1 MPGLDT
7 VFAYSLQV
15 ACLAALAL
23 LLPWAVR
30 LADPRVAYVY
40 WRGAL
45 VISLVAPFVGLVWRP
60 ASTGVAGVT
69 GAVEFVASA
78 VGVGP
83 VLGSSVDFRWLLA
96 AGVAAMVVWRGLG
109 FLRLGGYR
117 RRARQVSGE
126 ELPPAPRIE
135 AALGVHPEYFLTD
148 EVSGPLTF
156 GLLRQSI
163 LLPRRLSGLGGDEME
178 SVLTHEMI
186 HVRNRDWPQVLAE
199 EALRC
204 LLWFHPLVHWLIDRV
219 RSSRE
224 MSVDAATVRM
234 MGDRER
240 SLVTLVQIAEKQRQ
254 PTWIAAPLFG
264 GSRLKQR
271 VEVLLEDHTMSKLRI
286 VLVALLAFAA
296 FSIGGRF
303 ANEAFPLAAFAAENY
318 TVYSV
323 GDDGVTRPK
332 LIRKVEPNYTDEARE
347 ADLQGTVWLE
357 LEVHLD
363 GRAHNVQIAEGL
375 GMGLDEEAVAAV
387 EQWTFAPAEKDGEPV
402 VVAARI
408 QVTFRLL

>member
-45 VISLVAPFVGLVWRP
+45 VISLVAPFIGLAWRP
-60 ASTGVAGVT
+60 ASTGMT

-83 VLGSSVDFRWLLA
+83 VSGSSVDFRWLLL

-109 FLRLGGYR
+109 FFRLGAYR
-117 RRARQVSGE
+117 RRAQQVSGE
-126 ELPPAPRIE
+126 ALFPAPRIE
-135 AALGVHPEYFLTD
+135 AALGVYPEYFLTD

-204 LLWFHPLVHWLIDRV
+204 LLWYHPLVHWLIDRV

-224 MSVDAATVRM
+224 MNVDAATVRM

-240 SLVTLVQIAEKQRQ
+240 YLVTLVQIAEKQRQ

-286 VLVALLAFAA
+286 VFVALLALAA
-296 FSIGGRF
+296 FSIGGRL
-303 ANEAFPLAAFAAENY
+303 ANEAFPLTAFAADNY
-318 TVYSV
+318 NVYK
-323 GDDGVTRPK
+323 VTECDSSPK
-332 LIRKVEPNYTDEARE
+332 LLRKVEPDYTDEAKE
-347 ADLQGTVWLE
+347 ADLQGTVSM
-357 LEVHLD
+357 EVAVHPD
-363 GRAHNVQIAEGL
+363 GRAHNVHVVEGL

-387 EQWTFAPAEKDGEPV
+387 EQWTFAPAEKDGKPV
-402 VVAARI
+402 VVAATI
-408 QVTFRLL
+408 QVSFRLL